1 MSLGGNNNG
10 NLTGNANTGAT
21 PFNFFDNVANNA
33 GMAPPPRPS
42 STPPSVTGGNGAPA
56 GMGPGAPDMPQNAG
70 HQMDLN
76 HLYSMVIEL
85 SEVLKN
91 NREMTRGII
100 NGAEELMVC
109 VSILL
114 LTL

>member
-1 MSLGGNNNG
+1 
-10 NLTGNANTGAT
+10 
-21 PFNFFDNVANNA
+21 
-33 GMAPPPRPS
+33 
-42 STPPSVTGGNGAPA
+42 
-56 GMGPGAPDMPQNAG
+56 
-70 HQMDLN
+70 MDLN

-100 NGAEELMVC
+100 NGAEELMVR
-109 VSILL
+109 VSDLF